1 MGEVGEMFDVVV
13 VGCGIAGLSAAT
25 AAHEAGARVLV
36 LERAP
41 REERGGNTR
50 YTEAFLRM
58 KNETEVADDFAE
70 MFLRNSGWYPD
81 PELVADTARDRENWP
96 GVVRALAMTDAEVI
110 AAFADNAGP
119 TLAWLRDHGIRFE
132 VAAPPFLTT
141 STSRLAPSGG
151 GLALVETLADGLEA
165 AGVEIRYQTTARGLH
180 IDDNGAVAGVHI
192 VGEGNRPQTIAA
204 GAVILA
210 CGGFEGSIEMQ
221 TRYIGP
227 RAAYLRPIARGG
239 HYNKGEGIQMAL
251 DIGAAP
257 AGEFGK
263 FHAEPMDPRSGKAEA
278 AIFAFPYGILVN
290 KAGERFVDE
299 APATV
304 DATYERITRQIFE
317 QPDGIAWAIFD
328 AKLADVPNY
337 QMAIRTDQPPIEA
350 DNLAG
355 LSAQIGVPAESLAAT
370 VEAYNAACMPGA
382 FRALEVDGLST
393 TGLIPKKSNW
403 ARPLDQPAY
412 QAYPIIAANVLTFGG
427 IKVDCDARAVNQD
440 GETIPG
446 LYVAGEPMGI
456 YYDNYVGSTSVLRG
470 AVFGRLA
477 GQHAGRRANTP

>member
-1 MGEVGEMFDVVV
+1 MSETFDVVV
-13 VGCGIAGLSAAT
+13 AGCGIAGLAAAT
-25 AAHEAGARVLV
+25 AAHEAGASVLV

-58 KNETEVADDFAE
+58 KSESEVAHDFE
-70 MFLRNSGWYPD
+70 DMFLNNSGWYPD
-81 PELVADTARDRENWP
+81 PLLVADTAQDRENWP
-96 GVVRALAMTDAEVI
+96 GLVRAMAMTDAEII
-110 AAFADNAGP
+110 ATFAENAGP
-119 TLAWLRDHGIRFE
+119 TLAWLRERGIRFE
-132 VAAPPFLTT
+132 MAETPFLTT
-141 STSRLAPSGG
+141 STSRLTPSGG
-151 GLALVETLADGLEA
+151 GLALVETLADRLET
-165 AGVEIRYQTTARGLH
+165 AGVEIRYRTAARSLQV
-180 IDDNGAVAGVHI
+180 DETGAVVGVHI
-192 VGEGNRPQTIAA
+192 VGPGNRPATIAA
-204 GAVILA
+204 RAVILA

-239 HYNKGEGIQMAL
+239 FYNKGEGVQMAL

-263 FHAEPMDPRSGKAEA
+263 FHAEPMDPRSGKAEP
-278 AIFAFPYGILVN
+278 AIFAFPYGVLVN
-290 KAGERFVDE
+290 KTGARFVDE

-317 QPDGIAWAIFD
+317 QPDGVAWAVFD
-328 AKLADVPNY
+328 AKLADIPNY
-337 QMAIRTDQPPIEA
+337 QKAIRTDQPPIEA
-350 DNLAG
+350 DNLTG
-355 LSAQIGVPAESLAAT
+355 LAQKLGVPEAPFEAT
-370 VEAYNAACMPGA
+370 IAAYNAACAPGE
-382 FRALEVDGLST
+382 FRPLEVDGLAT
-393 TGLIPKKSNW
+393 ADLTPPKSNW
-403 ARPLDQPAY
+403 ARPIDKPPF

-477 GQHAGRRANTP
+477 GMHAGRRPNSP